1 MCLSALAPIPNP
13 SLFHTTTLM
22 SSLRAET
29 LAINFM
35 LYTQCQVAY
44 LVHSRCSI
52 YTGWIHEWINPLHV
66 SMHLESLVGLY
77 PFSLS
82 NIICFCGFSYIY
94 TLTTLKSVCTMF
106 SYWSPD
112 WFQLPTG
119 QIHVNIPQ
127 ATQIPRL
134 KWNMLSSSKF
144 THLIHTK
151 NKTFPKTSHT
161 QTISLTP
168 QMVST

>member
-1 MCLSALAPIPNP
+1 
-13 SLFHTTTLM
+13 
-22 SSLRAET
+22 
-29 LAINFM
+29 
-35 LYTQCQVAY
+35 
-44 LVHSRCSI
+44 
-52 YTGWIHEWINPLHV
+52 
-66 SMHLESLVGLY
+66 MHLESLVGLY

-94 TLTTLKSVCTMF
+94 TLMTLKPVCTIF

-112 WFQLPTG
+112 RFQLPTG

-151 NKTFPKTSHT
+151 NKTLPKTSHT

-168 QMVST
+168 QMVSTYFSTYVNLASTLARLVKASSLKSAQEII